1 MTGNEQAQLC
11 GGINH
16 VVIFISSETKYNDER
31 NKNNRFASSP
41 KHTCVSYITLLS
53 MAHSR
58 FYIIQNVKAI
68 LKRKQNYVT
77 STNVTSMLLAYI
89 LTSSIKPKIHNYIRR
104 FKHTM
109 RYLQCS
115 DYNLL

>member
-1 MTGNEQAQLC
+1 MPGNEQAQLY

-31 NKNNRFASSP
+31 NKNYRFASSP
-41 KHTCVSYITLLS
+41 RYTFVSYITLLS
-53 MAHSR
+53 MVHSR

-77 STNVTSMLLAYI
+77 STNVASMLFAYI
-89 LTSSIKPKIHNYIRR
+89 LNSSIKPKSHNYVRR

-109 RYLQCS
+109 
-115 DYNLL
+115 